1 MPVDAELSA
10 LFSAIFGAE
19 LRAFLLAWAR
29 AVPLLLLVPAFG
41 LSAVAL
47 PIRMGLAA
55 ALAATILPGL
65 PPRASDQPFVVAF
78 GQELLVGLPVAVSVA
93 VLSWTAIMAGAIAD
107 DLRGARETAALPVF
121 EEPAP
126 PIGALLGL
134 FVGIAFLETG
144 GAARAALLLSR
155 AGQAP
160 ALGDVIV
167 ALAGSIQVALS
178 IAAPFV
184 LGSLLIEVA
193 GGLIARAA
201 QPAYVLPLLSPLR
214 SLALLAI
221 VWVSFDRV
229 SELLVLLASR

>member
-1 MPVDAELSA
+1 MPAEVELSA
-10 LFSAIFGAE
+10 LFSAIFGAD

-41 LSAVAL
+41 LSAVAV
-47 PIRMGLAA
+47 PIRMGFAA
-55 ALAATILPGL
+55 ALSATILPAL
-65 PPRASDQPFVVAF
+65 PPRTSEQPFFVAF
-78 GQELLVGLPVAVSVA
+78 GQELLVGLPVALGIA

-155 AGQAP
+155 AGHAG

-167 ALAGSIQVALS
+167 ALAGSMQVALS

-184 LGSLLIEVA
+184 AGSLLVEVA

-214 SLALLAI
+214 SLSLLAI
-221 VWVSFDRV
+221 VWVAFDRV
-229 SELLVLLASR
+229 AELLVLLASR